1 MTGGRYPQIDIQ
13 EIHTVLSKQP
23 DVIAV
28 YLFGS
33 TARQQS
39 THLSDIDIAVLLEKQ
54 PSEQDLVLRQLEI
67 MESVNP
73 STNRQTQITVLNN
86 ASLFLIYQ
94 VLNEGILIYERSSQE
109 RISFVVQ
116 ALGKYFDFKPRL
128 DNIRQ
133 AAQNQIKE
141 EGLGRKKRRPSRT
154 LDAARRIHERL
165 EGPSEY

>member
-1 MTGGRYPQIDIQ
+1 MSGGRYPQIDIP
-13 EIHTVLSKQP
+13 EIRTAISKQP

-33 TARQQS
+33 TARNQS
-39 THLSDIDIAVLLEKQ
+39 THLSDIDIAVLLDKQ
-54 PSEQDLVLRQLEI
+54 PSHQDLVNRQLEL
-67 MESVNP
+67 MESVDP
-73 STNRQTQITVLNN
+73 FTNRQTQITVLNN

-116 ALGKYFDFKPRL
+116 ALGRYFDFKPRL
-128 DNIRQ
+128 DFIRQ
-133 AAQNQIKE
+133 AALNQVKE

-154 LDAARRIHERL
+154 LDAARRIRGRL
-165 EGPSEY
+165 EGSTKY